1 MLTIRNVDP
10 EELPMG
16 LLLLAD
22 PSEQRIRRYLIGAHA
37 FAASK
42 TAGPVGVLVMRWR
55 NGDEAEI
62 MNVAVA
68 LEHQRTG
75 IGRATMEFAV
85 EYARVRGATTVSVGT
100 GNSSLGELR
109 FYQRLGFRITGVSRD
124 YFGDYDPPIFE
135 EGIRCLDMIHLSR
148 ALR

>member
-1 MLTIRNVDP
+1 MLTIRKVDP

-37 FAASK
+37 FVGIENAV
-42 TAGPVGVLVMRWR
+42 PVSVLVTRWR
-55 NGDEAEI
+55 NTEEAEI

-68 LEHQRTG
+68 PEHQRTG
-75 IGRATMEFAV
+75 IGRAMMEFAV
-85 EYARVRGATTVSVGT
+85 EDAKVRGATSIAVGT

-109 FYQRLGFRITGVSRD
+109 FYQRLGFRVTGVSRD

-135 EGIRCLDMIHLSR
+135 EGIRCLDMIHLHR
-148 ALR
+148 EL

>member
-1 MLTIRNVDP
+1 MLKIRKVDS

-22 PSEQRIRRYLIGAHA
+22 PCEERIRRYLIGAHA
-37 FAASK
+37 FVGVNDAA
-42 TAGPVGVLVMRWR
+42 PVSVLVMRWW
-55 NGDEAEI
+55 NADAAEI

-75 IGRATMEFAV
+75 IGRVTMEFAV
-85 EYARVRGATTVSVGT
+85 EYARARGATRVSVGT

-124 YFGDYDPPIFE
+124 YFADYDPPIFE
-135 EGIRCLDMIHLSR
+135 EGLRCLDMIHLSR
-148 ALR
+148 EL

>member
-42 TAGPVGVLVMRWR
+42 TAGPVGALVMRWR

-68 LEHQRTG
+68 LEHQRIG
-75 IGRATMEFAV
+75 IGRAMMEFAAD
-85 EYARVRGATTVSVGT
+85 YAKVRGATTVWVGT

-124 YFGDYDPPIFE
+124 YFADYDPPIFE

>member
-1 MLTIRNVDP
+1 MLTIRMVDP

-37 FAASK
+37 FVGIKNSV
-42 TAGPVGVLVMRWR
+42 PVSVLVTRWR
-55 NGDEAEI
+55 NTEEAEI

-68 LEHQRTG
+68 PEHQRTG
-75 IGRATMEFAV
+75 IGRAMMEFAV
-85 EYARVRGATTVSVGT
+85 EDAKVRGATRIAVGT

-135 EGIRCLDMIHLSR
+135 EGIRCLDMIHLHR
-148 ALR
+148 EL

>member
-1 MLTIRNVDP
+1 MLTIRKVDP
-10 EELPMG
+10 EELPMA

-37 FAASK
+37 FVGIKNADPASI
-42 TAGPVGVLVMRWR
+42 LVARWR
-55 NGDEAEI
+55 NADEAEI

-75 IGRATMEFAV
+75 IGRAMMEFAA
-85 EYARVRGATTVSVGT
+85 EDAKVRGARSVAVGT

-109 FYQRLGFRITGVSRD
+109 FYQRLGFRVTGVSRD
-124 YFGDYDPPIFE
+124 YFADYDPPIFE
-135 EGIRCLDMIHLSR
+135 EGIRCLDMIHLR
-148 ALR
+148 REL

>member
-1 MLTIRNVDP
+1 MLKIHKVDS

-22 PSEQRIRRYLIGAHA
+22 PSEQRIRGYLIAAHA
-37 FAASK
+37 FVGVSDAA
-42 TAGPVGVLVMRWR
+42 PVSVLVMRWR
-55 NGDEAEI
+55 NADEVEI

-75 IGRATMEFAV
+75 IGRAMMEFAA
-85 EYARVRGATTVSVGT
+85 EYANVRGATTVSVGT

-135 EGIRCLDMIHLSR
+135 EGIRCLDMIHLNR
-148 ALR
+148 KL

>member
-1 MLTIRNVDP
+1 MLKIHKVDT

-37 FAASK
+37 FVGVNDAA
-42 TAGPVGVLVMRWR
+42 PVSVLVMRWR
-55 NGDEAEI
+55 NADEAEI

-75 IGRATMEFAV
+75 IGRAMMEFAV
-85 EYARVRGATTVSVGT
+85 ECAKVRGATTVSVGT

-135 EGIRCLDMIHLSR
+135 EGIHCLDMIHLSR